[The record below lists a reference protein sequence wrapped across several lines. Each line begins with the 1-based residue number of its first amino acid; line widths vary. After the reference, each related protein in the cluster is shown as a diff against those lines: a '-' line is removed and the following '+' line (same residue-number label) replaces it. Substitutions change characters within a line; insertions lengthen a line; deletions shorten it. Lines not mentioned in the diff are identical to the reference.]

1 MDSGRGRSESGHLMD
16 PEEEE
21 SKRKAELERLVI
33 EVSGSDR
40 MMARNRRQGKR
51 KQGPVARSAMVTS
64 EKAVNILLGAGRYYY
79 NATLDINAFTTR
91 CVVITRPLHR
101 SPVALTLSAPPPTP
115 TLQSLLPLP
124 KTTGNTSPATFSV
137 GRRRPYPFPTAVS
150 PLALEKHLS
159 SLCFTVHS

>member
-1 MDSGRGRSESGHLMD
+1 MH

-21 SKRKAELERLVI
+21 AKRKAAARSVI
-33 EVSGSDR
+33 EVSESVR
-40 MMARNRRQGKR
+40 MMVRNRRQRER
-51 KQGPVARSAMVTS
+51 KQGATRCTESQLMVTS
-64 EKAVNILLGAGRYYY
+64 EKAPVNILLGAGRYYY

-124 KTTGNTSPATFSV
+124 KTTSNTSDYLLS
-137 GRRRPYPFPTAVS
+137 RPNQEVPRVRNAVS
-150 PLALEKHLS
+150 V
-159 SLCFTVHS
+159 SLLRPRGTPVCPCFTVHS